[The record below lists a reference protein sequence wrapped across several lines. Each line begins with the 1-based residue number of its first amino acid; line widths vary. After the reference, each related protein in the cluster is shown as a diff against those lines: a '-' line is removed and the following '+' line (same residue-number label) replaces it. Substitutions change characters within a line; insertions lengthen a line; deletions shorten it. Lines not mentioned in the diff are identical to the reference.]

1 MGNKGSFTF
10 WRVDPESGDLQFS
23 EISLPNPLIDTD
35 FVCASFTQI
44 MPAPYNRSLLIL
56 GSADGAIVAFDPEN
70 QEFIEFGNKKY
81 IMQGQIGTIS
91 ARNNSV
97 VLSSS
102 TGVIVRYPIVLGN
115 IYPPEE
121 SGQITSLK
129 AESPITSLVMDDL
142 NVEGILGTSLGNIF
156 YINIQE

>member
-1 MGNKGSFTF
+1 M
-10 WRVDPESGDLQFS
+10 
-23 EISLPNPLIDTD
+23 
-35 FVCASFTQI
+35 
-44 MPAPYNRSLLIL
+44 L

-70 QEFIEFGNKKY
+70 QEFIEFGNKKF

-102 TGVIVRYPIVLGN
+102 TGVIVKYPIVLGN

-121 SGQITSLK
+121 S
-129 AESPITSLVMDDL
+129 
-142 NVEGILGTSLGNIF
+142 N
-156 YINIQE
+156 

>member
-1 MGNKGSFTF
+1 
-10 WRVDPESGDLQFS
+10 
-23 EISLPNPLIDTD
+23 
-35 FVCASFTQI
+35 
-44 MPAPYNRSLLIL
+44 MPAPFNRSLLLL

-102 TGVIVRYPIVLGN
+102 TGMIVKYPIVLGN

-121 SGQITSLK
+121 KG
-129 AESPITSLVMDDL
+129 
-142 NVEGILGTSLGNIF
+142 
-156 YINIQE
+156 

>member
-1 MGNKGSFTF
+1 
-10 WRVDPESGDLQFS
+10 
-23 EISLPNPLIDTD
+23 
-35 FVCASFTQI
+35 
-44 MPAPYNRSLLIL
+44 MPAPFNRSLLML

-70 QEFIEFGNKKY
+70 QEFIEFGNKKF

-102 TGVIVRYPIVLGN
+102 TGVIVKYPIVLGN

-121 SGQITSLK
+121 S
-129 AESPITSLVMDDL
+129 
-142 NVEGILGTSLGNIF
+142 N
-156 YINIQE
+156 

>member
-1 MGNKGSFTF
+1 
-10 WRVDPESGDLQFS
+10 
-23 EISLPNPLIDTD
+23 
-35 FVCASFTQI
+35 
-44 MPAPYNRSLLIL
+44 MPAPFNRSLLML

-70 QEFIEFGNKKY
+70 QEFIEFGNKKF

-102 TGVIVRYPIVLGN
+102 NGVIVKYPIVLGN

-121 SGQITSLK
+121 S
-129 AESPITSLVMDDL
+129 
-142 NVEGILGTSLGNIF
+142 N
-156 YINIQE
+156 

>member
-1 MGNKGSFTF
+1 
-10 WRVDPESGDLQFS
+10 
-23 EISLPNPLIDTD
+23 
-35 FVCASFTQI
+35 
-44 MPAPYNRSLLIL
+44 
-56 GSADGAIVAFDPEN
+56 
-70 QEFIEFGNKKY
+70 
-81 IMQGQIGTIS
+81 MQGQIGTIS
-91 ARNNSV
+91 AKNNSV

-102 TGVIVRYPIVLGN
+102 NGVIVKYPIVQGK

-129 AESPITSLVMDDL
+129 AESPITSLVMDEL